1 MKTLLTILALT
12 MLLSC
17 QKPDDCECAKITDS
31 GWDNPGFNYTGYWQ
45 ELTFCSG
52 ATVIHLVPTEADLI
66 LESDCIKEL
75 PEIDID
81 NWECE

>member
-1 MKTLLTILALT
+1 MKYLTIFLFIFV
-12 MLLSC
+12 LSC

-81 NWECE
+81 DYGCK